1 MFELCSKVSQK
12 TQITMSVSVDYYKQA
27 HLQQSG
33 LSSMALGVLT
43 SSIFQLCDLNNLNNF
58 LVKFSNERMERAQ
71 EIKQTN
77 MLVKLI
83 RKRFDARK
91 ACLESTNDKNGEIAL
106 QLDDLKREVDDLV
119 ETLLNK
125 QELS

>member
-1 MFELCSKVSQK
+1 
-12 TQITMSVSVDYYKQA
+12 MSVSVDYYKQA

-71 EIKQTN
+71 EIKETN

-83 RKRFDARK
+83 RKKFEAKK
-91 ACLESTNDKNGEIAL
+91 ACLEATADRHGEIVQ
-106 QLDDLKREVDDLV
+106 QLEDLRGDINDLV
-119 ETLLNK
+119 ERLQDK
-125 QELS
+125 QELL

>member
-1 MFELCSKVSQK
+1 MSDEAKPPGKFMEADYIRMFELCSKAPQK
-12 TQITMSVSVDYYKQA
+12 TQVTMSVSVDYYKQA

-58 LVKFSNERMERAQ
+58 LVKFSNERMERAK

-83 RKRFDARK
+83 RKRFGARK
-91 ACLESTNDKNGEIAL
+91 TCFESNNDRHGGIA
-106 QLDDLKREVDDLV
+106 
-119 ETLLNK
+119 
-125 QELS
+125 

>member
-1 MFELCSKVSQK
+1 MSDEAKAAGKFMEADYIRMFELCSKVSQK
-12 TQITMSVSVDYYKQA
+12 TQVTMSVSVDYYKQA

-83 RKRFDARK
+83 RKKFDARK
-91 ACLESTNDKNGEIAL
+91 TCFESNNDRHGEI
-106 QLDDLKREVDDLV
+106 
-119 ETLLNK
+119 T
-125 QELS
+125 